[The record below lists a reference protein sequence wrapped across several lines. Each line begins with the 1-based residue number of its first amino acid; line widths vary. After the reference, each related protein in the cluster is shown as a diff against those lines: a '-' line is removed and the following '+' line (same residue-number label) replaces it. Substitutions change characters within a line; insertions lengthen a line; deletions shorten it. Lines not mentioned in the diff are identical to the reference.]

1 MQYSV
6 CLAAVSTSL
15 RWHRHHA
22 WATALVW
29 SLWAAEQLKSL
40 HFGCE
45 QTQTIISEEA
55 RLAKKTSRMGMLLEH
70 VHGTVQ
76 MFYQPNPR
84 ELVPLSGLL
93 LDFGFVPRLPAEPAF
108 FFF

>member
-1 MQYSV
+1 
-6 CLAAVSTSL
+6 
-15 RWHRHHA
+15 
-22 WATALVW
+22 
-29 SLWAAEQLKSL
+29 
-40 HFGCE
+40 
-45 QTQTIISEEA
+45 
-55 RLAKKTSRMGMLLEH
+55 MGMLLEH